1 MAKIKNGSSS
11 IDERLK
17 KLERQKEKLTLQK
30 QIADLRAKQKA
41 LK

>member
-1 MAKIKNGSSS
+1 MAKVKNGSSS

>member
-1 MAKIKNGSSS
+1 MAKVKNGSSS
-11 IDERLK
+11 IDERIK